1 MTRLLASLCLFVSM
15 ACMAED
21 QVLSSDLREPVF
33 AAAQEALAQAND
45 AMAHL
50 LAPDSYSE
58 GADAYRRAQETFKQ
72 GGKLARLES
81 LLHRAQAAFLRAAQY
96 ARQNR
101 DALEAAFAARLDAK
115 AAAAEEHAPKLWRE
129 AEEAFFGAATRLE
142 SDRSESAQK
151 YGARAEQT
159 FREAELAAIEVS
171 LLAGTEAAI
180 AAAREVDA
188 DRHAPR
194 AYAEAVRMLDEAR
207 QALASD
213 RYDTDRPRS
222 LATDALHHARQARY
236 TAAMWQAVDD
246 DDVTFEA
253 ALGVWEQEL
262 RNVAGLLDL
271 AVAFDDGPGAAGATI
286 SDTLVELQLRKGQLE
301 TQVSEQSR
309 HVLLLQE
316 EVDRLQA
323 ELGGQSRAKERLQAE
338 LARQQRLKDRVRKVE
353 SMFTAAE
360 AQVMRIEDRLVLRL
374 VALNFASG
382 KATIAK
388 SHEPLLAKLIDALE
402 LFPETPIIVEGH
414 TDAYGADL
422 TNLDLSN
429 RRAQAV
435 VAYLLEGSPLSP
447 ALLSA
452 VGYGESKP
460 VANNETQEGRRK
472 NRRIDVVLYPNW

>member
-1 MTRLLASLCLFVSM
+1 M
-15 ACMAED
+15 
-21 QVLSSDLREPVF
+21 
-33 AAAQEALAQAND
+33 
-45 AMAHL
+45 
-50 LAPDSYSE
+50 
-58 GADAYRRAQETFKQ
+58 
-72 GGKLARLES
+72 LE
-81 LLHRAQAAFLRAAQY
+81 
-96 ARQNR
+96 
-101 DALEAAFAARLDAK
+101 
-115 AAAAEEHAPKLWRE
+115 
-129 AEEAFFGAATRLE
+129 
-142 SDRSESAQK
+142 
-151 YGARAEQT
+151 
-159 FREAELAAIEVS
+159 
-171 LLAGTEAAI
+171 
-180 AAAREVDA
+180 
-188 DRHAPR
+188 
-194 AYAEAVRMLDEAR
+194 EAR
-207 QALASD
+207 QALAAD

-222 LATDALHHARQARY
+222 LASDALHHARQARY
-236 TAAMWQAVDD
+236 TAAMWRAVDD

-338 LARQQRLKDRVRKVE
+338 LERQQRLKDRVRKVE
-353 SMFTAAE
+353 SMFAAEE

-382 KATIAK
+382 KAAIAK
-388 SHEPLLAKLIDALE
+388 AHEPLLAKLIDALA

-435 VAYLLEGSPLSP
+435 VQYLLEGSPLSP

-460 VANNETQEGRRK
+460 VANNETPEGRRK